1 MSTMPSSTMHRRLDC
16 VLCASAMPNIRGAT
30 GRALLLPLVVLQL
43 LAPRAMGIDNG
54 IGITRERSLAG
65 WLRAVWLSL
74 APSRPRALAAPRG
87 WRSWNLFHDQ
97 INTSVMEAQ
106 MMAVLDKT
114 RSVNGT
120 PTALA
125 ELGFDWISMVRLD
138 LHATCHTSWTATKK
152 CAVTESIR
160 LLLTLRTMAGSVAIA
175 PPASR
180 RPPIQ
185 LCHSVRTARR
195 AAASG
200 MTATVNR

>member
-1 MSTMPSSTMHRRLDC
+1 MHRGLDC
-16 VLCASAMPNIRGAT
+16 GLCASAMPNIRGAT

-65 WLRAVWLSL
+65 WLRAAAVPFCVFAPCLASLAGWLCAVWLSL
-74 APSRPRALAAPRG
+74 APSRLRAPAPPIAPRG

-106 MMAVLDKT
+106 MMAVLDRT

-138 LHATCHTSWTATKK
+138 LHATCHTS
-152 CAVTESIR
+152 
-160 LLLTLRTMAGSVAIA
+160 
-175 PPASR
+175 
-180 RPPIQ
+180 
-185 LCHSVRTARR
+185 
-195 AAASG
+195 
-200 MTATVNR
+200 